1 MTPTELRTRVL
12 QRLGVLA
19 AGDSPDADDG
29 QVVAQRYAFVHDAL
43 IDMDLASWA
52 INEDIP
58 ESVAIPVVN
67 IVSYAC
73 SSEFGITGAL
83 LGQLAIE
90 GALDSDPVSAGERQ
104 LRKRLSAG
112 YISEPAESEYF

>member
-1 MTPTELRTRVL
+1 MTPIQLRTKVL

-19 AGDSPDADDG
+19 AGDTPNPDDG
-29 QVVAQRYAFVHDAL
+29 QVVEQRYAFVHDTL
-43 IDMDLASWA
+43 LDMELASWA
-52 INEDIP
+52 INEDVP

-73 SSEFGITGAL
+73 ASEFGITGPL
-83 LGQLAIE
+83 LGQLALE

-112 YISEPAESEYF
+112 YISEPAQSEYF